1 MNILTLPA
9 PFVTP
14 RHIILPHRDPFGVP
28 HGRHYAPLREA
39 ADNSFATRA
48 SFGSIKVRRVHEALS
63 LNELRAM
70 LAFNFNPYVVDI
82 RDQYPVYDQEDYN
95 RAKRNGMRMP
105 INSVMTYDIVLTIVL
120 PPDYQLHYHGIS
132 IKDANDDLTQAD
144 WNRQKR
150 EHDIFRVRG
159 WTWELLRGD
168 HFTKRAYG
176 NHSLMK
182 AWIANVDVWN
192 HYEEAAMLATRLKT
206 RSQRGTLDD
215 ILNRNARHMGISC
228 NHAFELFSAAVSF
241 GFIYIDHSE
250 DLRVDKPLHL
260 ERFTS

>member
-1 MNILTLPA
+1 MNILTLPT

-14 RHIILPHRDPFGVP
+14 RRIALPSRDAFGIP
-28 HGRHYAPLREA
+28 HGIAYAPFRKASDISL
-39 ADNSFATRA
+39 ATRA
-48 SFGSIKVRRVHEALS
+48 SFGGIKIRRVHEALS

-105 INSVMTYDIVLTIVL
+105 INRVMTYDIVLTVVL
-120 PPDYQLHYHGIS
+120 PPDCRLHYHGIS
-132 IKDANDDLTQAD
+132 IKDAGDELTQAD

-150 EHDIFRVRG
+150 EQDIFRERN
-159 WTWELLRGD
+159 WTWELLRGNQ
-168 HFTKRAYG
+168 FTRRAYG

-182 AWIANVDVWN
+182 TWIANVDVWN
-192 HYEEAAMLATRLKT
+192 HYEEAVILAARLKT

-215 ILNRNARHMGISC
+215 ILNRHARHMGISC
-228 NHAFELFSAAVSF
+228 NHAFELFSTAVSF
-241 GFIYIDHSE
+241 GHLYIDHSK

-260 ERFTS
+260 ERYEL